1 MNIQF
6 TLEERF
12 AVERILNSFK
22 GSISLLA
29 LVLED
34 IKKISLSKEE
44 VKKIEGKY
52 VPRDGGVMFEYK
64 LSRSHLLTKDIDLHE
79 DVAGFI
85 IKSIEDKS
93 IKNEIT
99 IRDKELINI
108 KEKLEKK

>member
-1 MNIQF
+1 MNIKF

-12 AVERILNSFK
+12 ALEKILNSFK

-34 IKKISLSKEE
+34 IKKISLTKEDL
-44 VKKIEGKY
+44 KNIEGKY

-64 LSRSHLLTKDIDLHE
+64 LSKSHLGEKDIDLHE

-85 IKSIEDKS
+85 IKSIEEKS
-93 IKNEIT
+93 TKGELT
-99 IRDKELINI
+99 IHDKELINI